1 MAYFDWSAK
10 LETGIPKIDE
20 QHKKLVSMI
29 NELYE
34 AMLKGQGKESMGIIL
49 NGLSEYT
56 KYHFSTEE
64 AAFKKY
70 EYANAAPHTI
80 MHQAFIAK
88 VGEWIE
94 KQKLGSLVVS
104 VEVLEFLTTWIKNHI
119 QKEDMQYIPT
129 LTGKSI

>member
-10 LETGIPKIDE
+10 FETGIPKIDE
-20 QHKKLVSMI
+20 QHKKLVSLI

-34 AMLKGQGKESMGIIL
+34 AMLKGQGKESMGVVL
-49 NGLSEYT
+49 NALAEYT
-56 KYHFSTEE
+56 QYHFSTEE

-70 EYANAAPHTI
+70 GYPNAAPHAI

-88 VGEWIE
+88 VGDWID
-94 KQKLGSLVVS
+94 KQKRGSLVIS

-119 QKEDMQYIPT
+119 QKEDMQYVPT
-129 LTGKSI
+129 LSGKAI